1 MKKIFKLIKV
11 LLVLI
16 ILSAVAVCGTITVN
30 GYQLYQEVITQVSL
44 EDKIEQ
50 IQSSEDYITLDDIPK
65 DFQDAII
72 AIEDHRFYS
81 HFGIDLIA
89 LGRAVITNV
98 TNGEIIGGGSTI
110 TQQLAKNMYFTQEK
124 KFTRK
129 VAEAFV
135 AFDLERNYEKEE
147 ILELYLNISYF
158 GDGFYGINAAA
169 NGYFN
174 KEPMEL
180 TLDECTLLAGLINAP
195 SVYALSN
202 QTILSYQRQEQ
213 VIDAM
218 VKYDYLSLEEANT
231 LKESLPTSVK

>member
-16 ILSAVAVCGTITVN
+16 IISAVAVCGTITVN

-202 QTILSYQRQEQ
+202 HTILSYQRQEQ